1 MRVHVLGMLPEIMLV
16 SEAGSFVVDDAGK
29 VTKEGKAVAIAPF
42 MFMTV
47 AEANG
52 ETNGTFMNLNN
63 DIRSELTGPTVDADN
78 KNERFSS
85 SVYLWN

>member
-1 MRVHVLGMLPEIMLV
+1 MLPEIMLV

-29 VTKEGKAVAIAPF
+29 VTKEGKAIGIAPF

-85 SVYLWN
+85 SVYMWN

>member
-1 MRVHVLGMLPEIMLV
+1 MRVHALGMVPELMCV
-16 SEAGSFVVDDAGK
+16 SEAGAFAVDDAGK
-29 VTKEGKAVAIAPF
+29 VTKTGKFVAFAPF
-42 MFMTV
+42 LFATG
-47 AEANG
+47 ASPDGEANG
-52 ETNGTFMNLNN
+52 AFLNLNN